1 LSVPTVPEAVEPS
14 PYLIFQLDPD
24 WARYVLDFLGS
35 KMLCFP
41 ASALRVAG
49 ERDVDHSFPLASAQD
64 KTPEAEQVETAK
76 TDLEIRTPRIKM
88 QVHSLRRR
96 PHIHRTY
103 IQRIVLL
110 IICLNLA
117 WLLLPLLVDFAQDR
131 YGGAFGF
138 GEEGVLER
146 FLGLVDALEGPGG
159 RGGEV
164 VFFEEAGVGFWGIL
178 VRGRRKVRNR

>member
-1 LSVPTVPEAVEPS
+1 VFSCIRFARRGGEGRGP
-14 PYLIFQLDPD
+14 QLP
-24 WARYVLDFLGS
+24 
-35 KMLCFP
+35 P
-41 ASALRVAG
+41 
-49 ERDVDHSFPLASAQD
+49 ASAQD